1 VSVRPKREL
10 GQHWL
15 VDENIL
21 QVIGRLGE
29 IGPEDVVLEIGPGL
43 GVLTAYL
50 AGRARAVHAVEVDHS
65 LETSL
70 RERLAGA
77 ENVELV
83 FGDALDLLGADFAPA
98 PTKLVA
104 NLPYNVATP
113 IVMESL
119 AA

>member
-1 VSVRPKREL
+1 MNVRPKREL

-50 AGRARAVHAVEVDHS
+50 AGRARAVHAVEVDRS
-65 LETSL
+65 L
-70 RERLAGA
+70 
-77 ENVELV
+77 
-83 FGDALDLLGADFAPA
+83 
-98 PTKLVA
+98 
-104 NLPYNVATP
+104 
-113 IVMESL
+113 
-119 AA
+119 